1 MRGKSKTVR
10 AALIV
15 AALAATASA
24 APRAPGARRAPS
36 SRRDPEP
43 PKAETPKTETPKA
56 ETPRPPPGP
65 DDPAALALL
74 DKIEKDPAARKQA
87 IEDLNKLAPRVIDGL
102 GTYLARTHTASV
114 EDRRSVL
121 EAIKAAVPDKNGR
134 FKNPERKTA
143 AEEKADDELDW
154 QPLLV
159 ALDAATP
166 GLGEVIAD
174 DAAVR
179 ALAST
184 HDSHAAQAVF
194 DAAFL
199 DETMIYRDEC
209 GRYLRKM
216 EPYSIPALT
225 KEAQGKTYD
234 RKRYATFQ
242 LERLDRQEPHKAL
255 EAATGDE
262 ALTLAILDVFQQTR
276 HREAVHAVWSKVDA
290 DSPRVRAKAREAWM
304 AYITGPVPPPA
315 PKKKLML
322 PGGKLTK
329 KEKPLWLT
337 YRELADNELRK
348 AANELLHEDYPLED
362 PTLDDSDA
370 DHPKRS
376 KTVKV
381 DLEDLTKRLLAYY
394 DDLRSKKEAAQ
405 WTEAKAKADKGDLA
419 GATGML
425 DQLLAANPD
434 RGNRA
439 EMAAV
444 YFAQGKALQ
453 DKQQWAAASAAYSKA
468 QGLDPKGAQAT
479 DALAAHEFTLGK
491 ALEADG
497 KDGGPNFRKA
507 IALRPDFAP
516 AKAAERDVEDKGKPQ
531 WLLYIAALAAAVAAA
546 LFALGMLKRRAT

>member
-1 MRGKSKTVR
+1 VDSRGKSSLVR
-10 AALIV
+10 AGVILAV
-15 AALAATASA
+15 LAATAHA
-24 APRAPGARRAPS
+24 APADPAPA
-36 SRRDPEP
+36 
-43 PKAETPKTETPKA
+43 T
-56 ETPRPPPGP
+56 PGP

-74 DKIEKDPAARKQA
+74 SKIEKEPAARKQA
-87 IEDLNKLAPRVIDGL
+87 IDDLSKLAPRVVDGL
-102 GTYLARTHTASV
+102 GRYLARPHGATA
-114 EDRRSVL
+114 EDRRKVL

-159 ALDAATP
+159 ALAADTV
-166 GLGEVIAD
+166 GVGEVIAD
-174 DAAVR
+174 DAAIR
-179 ALAST
+179 ALAAT
-184 HDSHAAQAVF
+184 HDPHAAQLVF
-194 DAAFL
+194 EVAFA

-225 KEAQGKTYD
+225 KEAQGKASD

-262 ALTLAILDVFQQTR
+262 ALTLAILDVFEQTR

-304 AYITGPVPPPA
+304 AYITGPAPPPA
-315 PKKKLML
+315 PKKKLQL

-370 DHPKRS
+370 DHPHRS

-381 DLEDLTKRLLAYY
+381 DLQELTKRLLDYY
-394 DDLRSKKEAAQ
+394 DGERGKKEAAQ
-405 WTEAKAKADKGDLA
+405 WAEAKARADKADLA
-419 GATGML
+419 GATAML
-425 DQLLAANPD
+425 DQMLAANPD
-434 RGNRA
+434 RGNRG

-444 YFAQGKALQ
+444 YFAWGKQLE
-453 DKQQWAAASAAYSKA
+453 DKQRWADAAAAYSKA
-468 QGLDPKGAQAT
+468 QGLDPSGAHAT
-479 DALAAHEFTLGK
+479 DALAAHHFTLGK
-491 ALEADG
+491 ALEAAG
-497 KDGGPNFRKA
+497 KDGGPDFRKA
-507 IALRPDFAP
+507 IALNPNYTP
-516 AKAAERDVEDKGKPQ
+516 AKAAEREVENRTRPL
-531 WLLYIAALAAAVAAA
+531 WLLYAAALAAAAATA
-546 LFALGMLKRRAT
+546 LFALGLKRK